1 MWPRSLRTRLALLFA
16 VGATGVLV
24 LAAALLYV
32 SLDRQLAGAID
43 GGLRARADDLAGYA
57 RRTNGQLPD
66 EDPFS
71 VLAAADGTV
80 VDAAGSAAVSPYV
93 PDPEVLGSLPPAG
106 VFDDVELRA
115 LGGPARVLV
124 RPFEVGGRDGAL
136 IVAAPVE
143 ATVLARERVAVVLV
157 AAGPF
162 VVAALTFAGWM
173 LAGAALRPVGDMAAE
188 ADTISSLDELDR
200 RLPQPGGD
208 DEIAHLGRTLNAM
221 LDRIEAAVL
230 RKRAFLDDASH
241 ELRTPLTILRGE
253 LELALGST
261 DDPDEVARAL
271 RSAIDEADRLG
282 RLAED
287 LLTLARGDAHEL
299 ALQVEPVDLGLLAE
313 RTVDALPSGGP
324 VVQVDVGGAPVVRGD
339 ADRLAQVMTNLVANA
354 RRFARG
360 AVLVEVGDDTAAGGA
375 PTVRLAVADDG
386 PGFPASLLP
395 VAFERFRRADRARSR
410 EAGGTGLG
418 LAIVAGIVDAHG
430 GSVQAENG
438 PPLGG
443 AVVTVRLPRAIADDG
458 PADDAPGGAPAD
470 EAEGGPP
477 GDPAPGARSGATAD
491 AGRRR
496 DGDGG
501 GGRESNPPDGDRPSH
516 PL

>member
-1 MWPRSLRTRLALLFA
+1 MRPRSLRNRLALLFA

-66 EDPFS
+66 EDPFA
-71 VLAAADGTV
+71 VLVGADGAI
-80 VDAAGSAAVSPYV
+80 VDSTGSAAASPFV
-93 PDPEVLGSLPPAG
+93 PPRDVLTGLPSSG
-106 VFDDVELRA
+106 RFEDTDLRA
-115 LGGPARVLV
+115 LGGPSRVLI
-124 RPFEVGGRDGAL
+124 RPVDIAGRDGAL
-136 IVAAPVE
+136 VVAAPVE
-143 ATVLARERVAVVLV
+143 ATVLARERVAIVLI

-162 VVAALTFAGWM
+162 VVAALAFAGWV

-200 RLPQPGGD
+200 RLPQPPGD

-261 DDPDEVARAL
+261 DDPVEVERAL

-287 LLTLARGDAHEL
+287 LLTLARSDAHEL
-299 ALQVEPVDLGLLAE
+299 ALQLEDVDLRPG
-313 RTVDALPSGGP
+313 R
-324 VVQVDVGGAPVVRGD
+324 
-339 ADRLAQVMTNLVANA
+339 ADD
-354 RRFARG
+354 RRP
-360 AVLVEVGDDTAAGGA
+360 AAGRTHGA
-375 PTVRLAVADDG
+375 GGR
-386 PGFPASLLP
+386 
-395 VAFERFRRADRARSR
+395 RRA
-410 EAGGTGLG
+410 GGG
-418 LAIVAGIVDAHG
+418 
-430 GSVQAENG
+430 
-438 PPLGG
+438 
-443 AVVTVRLPRAIADDG
+443 
-458 PADDAPGGAPAD
+458 
-470 EAEGGPP
+470 
-477 GDPAPGARSGATAD
+477 

-496 DGDGG
+496 PAGSGPGQPGGQRLPVRPPGGPGG
-501 GGRESNPPDGDRPSH
+501 GGDRAGVR
-516 PL
+516 